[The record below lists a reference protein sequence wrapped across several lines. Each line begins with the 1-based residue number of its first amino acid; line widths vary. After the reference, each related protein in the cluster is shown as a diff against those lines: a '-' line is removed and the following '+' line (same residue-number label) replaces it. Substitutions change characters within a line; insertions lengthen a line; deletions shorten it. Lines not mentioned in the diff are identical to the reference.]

1 MSGDEFDELAE
12 SFLDQCR
19 RGMNPSI
26 SHYAELHPHLADEIR
41 AILPTLRLLAEVGS
55 LPDTA
60 PEQVDGYRIVREL
73 GRGGM
78 GVVYEARK
86 DGGRYAIKVLP
97 AHFLETEEY
106 VRRFIREAQIG
117 HKLRHDNVV
126 RTIDVGA
133 SDAQGQRQHY
143 LVMEYVEGQTLHSLL
158 EEMGR
163 VPEELCWH
171 IAREIAQGL
180 QAIHEAG
187 VVHRDLKPANV
198 LITEDQVVKLM
209 DLGAAQLADASI
221 RLSKTG
227 SFTGT
232 MLYASPEQLTGE
244 EVDARSDLYA
254 LGLVLYELA
263 TGTHPSSAQH
273 AATILHRRLLEDPK
287 PPSELNPQI
296 SALFEEMI
304 KTLLERSPDQ
314 RYTSAAALL
323 EVLEQGEQSSWW
335 SARAE
340 EIRARTHRPLRRI
353 RIPRETAVHGRED
366 SLAQLRSLYDKA
378 KAGNGRVV
386 LIQGEA
392 GIGKTRLIDEFVGAL
407 ERQGEDLN
415 FLFGSYPPGGAATAE
430 GAFSTAYR
438 EQLGSESLDSTLRK
452 YLKEMPTLVPS
463 FSALLRRE
471 SPPPEAHPL
480 TKQSLEAA
488 FIHVTHALAAER
500 PTIVMIDDLHFAP
513 KGGRSLFAA
522 LAQAVPGKRILL
534 IGTSRPDLPEHW
546 TVQMDRLEH
555 VARLGLSRLGPKDLA
570 NLLTEV
576 FGSEHLARELSFEVG
591 KKSDGNPLF
600 VFELLRSLR
609 EGGVVAQRADG
620 DWTKAARIE
629 ELEVPSSIMDL
640 VHGRLLGLAEEE
652 REILDVASC
661 CGFEFDGSLVA
672 QALRTGEIPIL
683 RSLAQ
688 MERAHRLV
696 RSAGRRFIFDHHL
709 LREAVYEG
717 LPAPLRERYHEAIAE
732 AIEEAE
738 RAKADPSGGPSGS
751 ASVALCEHF
760 LRGVDPRRAS
770 PYMSPALRHLGYQS
784 DTVAGLASRALELP
798 GVLEGVDR
806 ARVLLRQANAL
817 DLLGRLPEQ
826 RRVLEEAKSLAGG
839 VGDDDLLNSAR
850 QQLVWH
856 LIQRDECE
864 EAAASSLEE
873 LEEAAARGDAEHE
886 WWAHST
892 LSIALCQ
899 LGRYAEARDHAER
912 SAEYS
917 RLHGDISKEGVSC
930 ERLGQVMAA
939 TGHSEQALELFDR
952 ANSVSLERSDKRGS
966 GVARARTGWVWMDLG
981 EHARA
986 RQCMEEAMQC
996 FRAVVYRE
1004 SEAWAYLGLGRIEG
1018 QQGNLARAMSQNER
1032 AATIFRDIGSRSGLA
1047 WSLVA
1052 RGEMRTARGEHDAA
1066 VVDLDDAIRL
1076 GLDISVPKIVVQAS
1090 VHRAVLTGDDLK
1102 SAARYFEQHETVTD
1116 YHRRL
1121 EIRLALWRA
1130 TQDSSLLSGA
1140 HRLLMNVRDGAPA
1153 RYRDSMLENVPTHRD
1168 IVKAWAEHGE
1178 QA

>member
-1 MSGDEFDELAE
+1 MNSDEFDELVE
-12 SFLDQCR
+12 KFLEQCR
-19 RGMNPSI
+19 RGKNPSI
-26 SHYAELHPHLADEIR
+26 SHYAEMHPPLADQIR
-41 AILPTLRLLAEVGS
+41 AMFPVYLLLEEVGS
-55 LPDTA
+55 LPDGA
-60 PEQVDGYRIVREL
+60 PEQVDDYRIVREL

-78 GVVYEARK
+78 GVVYEAKRE
-86 DGGRYAIKVLP
+86 GERFAIKVLP
-97 AHFLETEEY
+97 PHLLATEDY

-117 HKLRHDNVV
+117 RKLQHDNVV
-126 RTIDVGA
+126 RTIDVGTFE
-133 SDAQGQRQHY
+133 AQGHPQHY

-187 VVHRDLKPANV
+187 AVHRDLKPANV
-198 LITEDQVVKLM
+198 LITSDQVVKLM
-209 DLGAAQLADASI
+209 DLGAAQVEDASI
-221 RLSKTG
+221 RLSRTG
-227 SFTGT
+227 TFIGT
-232 MLYASPEQLTGE
+232 MLYASPEQLIGE
-244 EVDARSDLYA
+244 DVDARADLYA
-254 LGLVLYELA
+254 LGLMLYELA
-263 TGTHPSSAQH
+263 TGEHPSSAKH
-273 AATILHRRLLEDPK
+273 AATIMHRRMLEDPK

-304 KTLLERSPDQ
+304 KTLLARSQDER
-314 RYTSAAALL
+314 YASAAALL
-323 EVLEQGEQSSWW
+323 EVLAQGEQSSWW
-335 SARAE
+335 IARAE
-340 EIRARTHRPLRRI
+340 EIRARTKRPLRRI

-366 SLAQLRSLYDKA
+366 SLARLRAVYDKT
-378 KAGNGRVV
+378 KAGDGQVV

-452 YLKEMPTLVPS
+452 YLGDLPTLVPA

-471 SPPPEAHPL
+471 SPPPEAQPL

-488 FIHVTHALAAER
+488 FVHVTHALAAER

-546 TVQMDRLEH
+546 TVQMDRLEQ
-555 VARLGLSRLGPKDLA
+555 VARLALSRLGPKDLA

-600 VFELLRSLR
+600 VLELLRSLR
-609 EGGVVAQRADG
+609 EAGVVAQRAEG

-629 ELEVPSSIMDL
+629 DLEVPSSIMDL

-672 QALRTGEIPIL
+672 RALRAGEIPIL
-683 RSLAQ
+683 RRLAR
-688 MERAHRLV
+688 MEKAHRLV

-738 RAKADPSGGPSGS
+738 KAKAEPSGA

-784 DTVAGLASRALELP
+784 DSVAELASRALELP

-826 RRVLEEAKSLAGG
+826 RQVLDEAKSLAGG
-839 VGDDDLLNSAR
+839 VGDDGLLNSAR

-864 EAAASSLEE
+864 EAVASSREE
-873 LEEAAARGDAEHE
+873 LEEARK
-886 WWAHST
+886 
-892 LSIALCQ
+892 LCQ
-899 LGRYAEARDHAER
+899 LGRYAEARDHAEH
-912 SAEYS
+912 SAEFS
-917 RLHGDISKEGVSC
+917 RRHGDTFKEGLSC

-939 TGHSEQALELFDR
+939 IGHSEQALELFDR
-952 ANSVSLERSDKRGS
+952 AVSVSLEHSDKRGN
-966 GVARARTGWVWMDLG
+966 GIARARTGWVWMDLG

-986 RQCMEEAMQC
+986 RECMEEAMEC

-1004 SEAWAYLGLGRIEG
+1004 AEAWAYLGLGRIEG
-1018 QQGNLARAMSQNER
+1018 Q
-1032 AATIFRDIGSRSGLA
+1032 
-1047 WSLVA
+1047 
-1052 RGEMRTARGEHDAA
+1052 
-1066 VVDLDDAIRL
+1066 
-1076 GLDISVPKIVVQAS
+1076 
-1090 VHRAVLTGDDLK
+1090 
-1102 SAARYFEQHETVTD
+1102 
-1116 YHRRL
+1116 
-1121 EIRLALWRA
+1121 
-1130 TQDSSLLSGA
+1130 
-1140 HRLLMNVRDGAPA
+1140 
-1153 RYRDSMLENVPTHRD
+1153 
-1168 IVKAWAEHGE
+1168 
-1178 QA
+1178 